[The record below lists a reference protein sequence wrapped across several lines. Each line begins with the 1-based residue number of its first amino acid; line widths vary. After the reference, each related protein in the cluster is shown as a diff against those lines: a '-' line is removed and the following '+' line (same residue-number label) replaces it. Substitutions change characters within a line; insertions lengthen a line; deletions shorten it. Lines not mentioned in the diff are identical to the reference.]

1 MGKDEDASGGDEA
14 TPQERP
20 AEDEAAPDPAPPP
33 SSDST
38 VVPKRGRWRWSG
50 ISKGPRYLN

>member
-20 AEDEAAPDPAPPP
+20 ADGEATPEPAPPP
-33 SSDST
+33 SSDA
-38 VVPKRGRWRWSG
+38 VVQKRGRWRWSG
-50 ISKGPRYLN
+50 ASKGPRYLN